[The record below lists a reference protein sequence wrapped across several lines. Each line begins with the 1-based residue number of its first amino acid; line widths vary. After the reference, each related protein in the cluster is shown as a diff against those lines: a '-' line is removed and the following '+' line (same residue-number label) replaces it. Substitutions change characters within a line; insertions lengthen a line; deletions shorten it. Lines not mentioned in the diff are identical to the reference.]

1 MLLQSLAQASYDA
14 LVGLW
19 QGFINFIPTLIG
31 GLIIFLVGVVIGNG
45 VAQLIEKII
54 EIIKLDKALEKA
66 GVKEFTDRANIS
78 LNSGY
83 FLGQLVKWLIILSFL
98 VAACNIWGLTAV
110 GEFLRSV
117 VNFLPRLIVAVLIM
131 LAAIVLGEYF
141 ARFVKASVAGS
152 GLKFQGFL
160 ASLAR
165 WAFYIFGLLAAL
177 SQLQVAT
184 YIINTLF
191 TGIVAMLAL
200 AGGLAF
206 GLGGKEL
213 AQEMLRKFKEELE
226 K

>member
-1 MLLQSLAQASYDA
+1 MLLQSLAQTSYDA

-19 QGFINFIPTLIG
+19 QGFINFIPILIG
-31 GLIIFLVGVVIGNG
+31 GLVIFLVGVVLGNAI
-45 VAQLIEKII
+45 AQLIEKII

-98 VAACNIWGLTAV
+98 VEACKTWRLTAV
-110 GEFLRSV
+110 SEFLIKI
-117 VNFLPRLIVAVLIM
+117 VNFLPQVIVAVLIM
-131 LAAIVLGEYF
+131 LAAIVLGEYA
-141 ARFVKASVAGS
+141 ARFVKASVSGS

-177 SQLQVAT
+177 TQLQVAT
-184 YIINTLF
+184 YIMSTLF

-213 AQEMLRKFKEELE
+213 AQEILRKFKEELE